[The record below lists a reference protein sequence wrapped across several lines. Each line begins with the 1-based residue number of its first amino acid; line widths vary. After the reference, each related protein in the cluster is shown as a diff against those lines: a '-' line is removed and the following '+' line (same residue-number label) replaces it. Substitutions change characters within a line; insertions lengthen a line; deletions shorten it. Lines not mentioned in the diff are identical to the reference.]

1 MEHVAE
7 REQGT
12 NRKSDL
18 VSPGVKT
25 RGAARRIVLLLAC
38 CGAAWA
44 AAARADSFA
53 GADWAVRFNRPDQT
67 TTTSS
72 IWPDEYVI
80 RDAFLARIDALGSND
95 WGCLAT
101 YTFSGNSAAAGA
113 AGPVLLA
120 MSNAL
125 ARGAKLAFVA
135 DNGVNVAS
143 NYWPGIS
150 LTGLASRAGNK
161 LELSRAPVDWGIMHH
176 KVGVFWY
183 RAATQAWVLSG
194 SWNFTGGAS
203 SYQWNVLAELR
214 NRELAT
220 ACSNEMRELLS
231 GRFHANTNK
240 SHAHDGARFR
250 LADMWTNGWVR
261 FAPYPDKTY
270 GGSNALTDVVAAID
284 AATNEIVFALNKLT
298 RPDVANA
305 LIRACDRGVTVH
317 GAFTRSD
324 LVATNPLSSYP
335 IYSMLLEPTNYAT
348 ANRAFLYDAYVS
360 AKRLATDT
368 GETDL
373 VHAKYMVLDPYGA
386 APLAIHGSANWTEA
400 ALVDDASN
408 DENVLFLPHAGIAQA
423 FAAQF
428 NAMTDGTVPWCRLES
443 GGEAATGRFVYWLPT
458 TNRYEVLFTTNVL
471 DAGTWTNRVQNLP
484 PGRGTNAVPTTNSSA
499 RGFYRIRAVP

>member
-1 MEHVAE
+1 MGRRYILVFAFCVAA
-7 REQGT
+7 
-12 NRKSDL
+12 L
-18 VSPGVKT
+18 V
-25 RGAARRIVLLLAC
+25 R
-38 CGAAWA
+38 A
-44 AAARADSFA
+44 AAADSFT

-67 TTTSS
+67 TTTTSV
-72 IWPDEYVI
+72 WPDEYVI
-80 RDAFLARIDALGSND
+80 RDAFLARIDALASND

-113 AGPVLLA
+113 AGPILLA

-125 ARGAKLAFVA
+125 ARGAKVAFVA
-135 DNGVNVAS
+135 DNGVNIAS

-150 LTGLASRAGNK
+150 LTGLATRTGNK
-161 LELSRAPVDWGIMHH
+161 LELSRAPVDWGIMHD

-203 SYQWNVLAELR
+203 SYQWNVLAEIQ
-214 NRELAT
+214 NRELA
-220 ACSNEMRELLS
+220 AAYSNEMREMLS

-250 LADMWTNGWVR
+250 LADTWTNGWVR

-305 LIRACDRGVTVH
+305 LIRACDRGVRVH

-335 IYSMLLEPTNYAT
+335 IYAMLQEPANYAT
-348 ANRAFLYDAYVS
+348 ANRVFLYDAYAS
-360 AKRLATDT
+360 AKRLAYDS
-368 GETDL
+368 GEADL
-373 VHAKYMVLDPYGA
+373 VHAKYMAIDPRGS

-400 ALVDDASN
+400 ALVDDRSN
-408 DENVLFLPHAGIAQA
+408 DENVLFLPHAGLAQA
-423 FAAQF
+423 LVAQF
-428 NAMTDGTVPWCRLES
+428 NAMTDGTVPWFRLES
-443 GGEAATGRFVYWLPT
+443 GGEAATGRFVYWLPY
-458 TNRYEVLFTTNVL
+458 TNRYEVLFTANL
-471 DAGTWTNRVQNLP
+471 LEPAAWTNLLQGLP
-484 PGRGTNAVPTTNSSA
+484 PGRGTNAVTTTNRA
-499 RGFYRIRAVP
+499 ERGFFRLRQIP

>member
-1 MEHVAE
+1 MGPRYILIA
-7 REQGT
+7 G
-12 NRKSDL
+12 L
-18 VSPGVKT
+18 C
-25 RGAARRIVLLLAC
+25 AAALA
-38 CGAAWA
+38 G
-44 AAARADSFA
+44 AARADSFA
-53 GADWAVRFNRPDQT
+53 GADWQAHFNLPDQNAFPT
-67 TTTSS
+67 TVRA
-72 IWPDEYVI
+72 DEYLLRERFV
-80 RDAFLARIDALGSND
+80 ARLDALASND

-113 AGPVLLA
+113 AGPILLA

-150 LTGLASRAGNK
+150 LTGLATRAGNK
-161 LELSRAPVDWGIMHH
+161 LQLSRATNDWGIMHD

-183 RAATQAWVLSG
+183 RAATQAWVLTG

-220 ACSNEMRELLS
+220 AYSNEMRELLS

-250 LADMWTNGWVR
+250 LADAWTNGWVR

-305 LIRACDRGVTVH
+305 LIRACDRGVAVH
-317 GAFTRSD
+317 GALPKSD
-324 LVATNPLSSYP
+324 RAATNDDSYAV
-335 IYSMLLEPTNYAT
+335 YQTLLAPTNYAT
-348 ANRAFLYDAYVS
+348 ANRTLLYDAYATAS
-360 AKRLATDT
+360 WTATDD

-373 VHAKYMVLDPYGA
+373 VHAKYMALDPYGT
-386 APLAIHGSANWTEA
+386 APLAILGSANWTEA
-400 ALVDDASN
+400 ALVDDDSN
-408 DENVLFLPHAGIAQA
+408 DENVLFLPHAGLAQA
-423 FAAQF
+423 LVAQF
-428 NAMTDGTVPWCRLES
+428 NAMTDGTVPWFRLES
-443 GGEAATGRFVYWLPT
+443 GGSAASGRLVYWLPT
-458 TNRYEVLFTTNVL
+458 TNRYEVVFTTNVL
-471 DAGTWTNRVQNLP
+471 ELGTWTNRMQELSPV
-484 PGRGTNAVPTTNSSA
+484 RGTNAVATPYPAA
-499 RGFYRIRAVP
+499 RGFYRLRPVP

>member
-1 MEHVAE
+1 MDNVAE
-7 REQGT
+7 REKES
-12 NRKSDL
+12 NRKSVL
-18 VSPGVKT
+18 VSIGVKT
-25 RGAARRIVLLLAC
+25 PGAGRRIVLFFAC

-44 AAARADSFA
+44 GAARADSFA

-67 TTTSS
+67 TTTTSV
-72 IWPDEYVI
+72 WPDEYVI
-80 RDAFLARIDALGSND
+80 RDAFLARIDALASND

-101 YTFSGNSAAAGA
+101 YTFSGPSAAAGA
-113 AGPVLLA
+113 AGPILLA

-125 ARGAKLAFVA
+125 ARGVKLAFVA
-135 DNGVNVAS
+135 DNGVNIAS

-161 LELSRAPVDWGIMHH
+161 LDLSRAPVDWGIMHN

-183 RAATQAWVLSG
+183 RAATQAWVLSA

-203 SYQWNVLAELR
+203 SFQWNVLAELR
-214 NRELAT
+214 NRELA
-220 ACSNEMRELLS
+220 AAYSNEMREMLS

-261 FAPYPDKTY
+261 FGPYPDKTY

-335 IYSMLLEPTNYAT
+335 IYARLQEPTNYAT
-348 ANRAFLYDAYVS
+348 ANRVFLYDAYAS
-360 AKRLATDT
+360 AKRIAYDS
-368 GETDL
+368 GESDL
-373 VHAKYMVLDPYGA
+373 VHAKYMTIDPRGA

-400 ALVDDASN
+400 ALVDDGSN

-428 NAMTDGTVPWCRLES
+428 NAMTDGTEPWCRLES
-443 GGEAATGRFVYWLPT
+443 GGDAAAGRLAYWLPYAA
-458 TNRYEVLFTTNVL
+458 RYELVFTTNVL
-471 DAGTWTNRVQNLP
+471 DPGTWTNRVQELSP
-484 PGRGTNAVPTTNSSA
+484 SRGTNAVTTMYPAN
-499 RGFYRIRAVP
+499 RGFYRIRAIP